1 MEKTAL
7 QRILAVEDE
16 QDIAHILDLSLRQV
30 GKFDVQLYSNGQD
43 AIAHADQFQP
53 QLLLLDF
60 MLPGM
65 DGLTLMGELRAV
77 AGLEDVPVIFLTA
90 KSQPSEVESYLAAG
104 AVAVINKPFDPMHLP
119 DQIRETWNNLPA

>member
-1 MEKTAL
+1 MTAL

-43 AIAHADQFQP
+43 AIAHAGQFQP

-104 AVAVINKPFDPMHLP
+104 AVAVINKPFDPMQLP
-119 DQIRETWNNLPA
+119 DQIRETWNNLPG